1 MDIINDISV
10 IEAMI
15 KVFWVLFLFFFW
27 FYLLIIK

>member
-15 KVFWVLFLFFFW
+15 KVFLVLFLFFFW